1 MPGRPSARVT
11 RRVSVTGRTN
21 VDDEDDDRRRPSDL
35 TSVTRGDIRSKL
47 VKRRFV

>member
-21 VDDEDDDRRRPSDL
+21 VDDEDDRRRPSDL